1 MCQDSPKTREDRLKM
16 NQEKHRLSQD
26 RLQDKPGCGQDGA
39 KMPPNC
45 AKTPQR
51 RPKIA
56 FRQLIWMFLAFV
68 ETGKIV
74 KSHWY
79 SEVFFISF
87 GISLRP
93 DSPKMRAD
101 RLKMG
106 QEEHRLRQNRL
117 QDGPGLG

>member
-1 MCQDSPKTREDRLKM
+1 MWDFGTKMCQDSPKTHEDKLKM
-16 NQEKHRLSQD
+16 NQEKHRLSQG

-45 AKTPQR
+45 AKMPQR
-51 RPKIA
+51 WPKIA

-79 SEVFFISF
+79 SEAFSF
-87 GISLRP
+87 LLGFRFAQIRP
-93 DSPKMRAD
+93 RCAQTG
-101 RLKMG
+101 LKVAKRSTG
-106 QEEHRLRQNRL
+106 
-117 QDGPGLG
+117 